1 MLFKS
6 RSSQSSWTATPA
18 SKLIVSA
25 TSALISL
32 AALTTK
38 SNAAAPSAPSAEHD
52 AGIAMRAMP
61 KYKPDFKVFDYANRD
76 APKGGT
82 LVIGMEGGVD
92 TANPFAIKGDT
103 SLDIQG
109 LVFQELGEASL
120 DEPFT
125 RYPSVA
131 ASFLLAPDQL
141 SMIVQLRQDAKFS
154 DGKAL
159 TADDV
164 VFSFDTFHS
173 AKVAPFYKSY
183 WADIKAVQ
191 AIDKHTVKFT
201 FVKENPELALICT
214 ELAILP
220 QHVYAHGD
228 FPTQAIGSGPYRL
241 KDFRPGSS
249 LTLVRN
255 PDWWG
260 KDLPINRGRFNFD
273 TIVIKYYKDSTAMV
287 EAFKRGDFDVYDVRM
302 AKVWAKDLVGSKFE
316 QLKYI
321 KKELLPSRN
330 TQGGQGFLF
339 NLRLPKFQDVRVR
352 QALALAFDFPWS
364 NKNLFYDQYA
374 QNESFFQNTPLA
386 AKGLPTPEE
395 LAVLEPLKA
404 DLPEDVYSKPMGW
417 LGRGVPITDR
427 LRQAMQ
433 LLKAAGYVVKDGVA
447 QGPGGKLE
455 FKFLLQPGGLQ
466 RVIEPYFQNLRKI
479 GVNVTIEEKEQSIY
493 IKRLDQREFD
503 MTSLIFG
510 QSQSPGNEQ
519 RTYWASASADE
530 RYSRNYAGL
539 KNKAIDILVD
549 KVIYAKTRDELELMT
564 RCLDRALY
572 HQHLLVHNWH
582 SPNFRLAYWHKFGHP
597 EKLPDY
603 YAVRQFYELMWFD
616 PVKAAQLSQAQSKGA
631 PAP

>member
-1 MLFKS
+1 MLFQS
-6 RSSQSSWTATPA
+6 RASQSSWTATPRFKWIA
-18 SKLIVSA
+18 SLIGGLLV
-25 TSALISL
+25 L
-32 AALTTK
+32 AAKSTI
-38 SNAAAPSAPSAEHD
+38 SNAAAPSTLVAERE
-52 AGIAMRAMP
+52 AGIAMRAVP
-61 KYKPDFKVFDYANRD
+61 KYKPDFKVFDYAKAD

-82 LVIGMEGGVD
+82 LVIGMEGGAD

-109 LVFQELGEASL
+109 LVFQELGVASL

-131 ASFLLAPDQL
+131 ESIVVAPDHL
-141 SMIVQLRQDAKFS
+141 SMIVQLRQGAKFS

-164 VFSFDTFHS
+164 VFSFQTFQS
-173 AKVAPFYKSY
+173 SKVAPFYKSY
-183 WADIKAVQ
+183 WADIKAVEYL
-191 AIDKHTVKFT
+191 DKHKVKFT
-201 FVKENPELALICT
+201 FAKENPELALICT
-214 ELAILP
+214 ELPILP
-220 QHVYAHGD
+220 RHVYAQGD
-228 FPTQAIGSGPYRL
+228 FATQAIGSGPYKL
-241 KDFRPGSS
+241 KEFRPGSS
-249 LTLVRN
+249 LTLVR
-255 PDWWG
+255 DLGWWG
-260 KDLPINRGRFNFD
+260 KDLPINHGRFNFD
-273 TIVIKYYKDSTAMV
+273 TIIIKYYKDSTAMV
-287 EAFKRGDFDVYDVRM
+287 EAFKRGDFDIYDVRM
-302 AKVWAKDLVGSKFE
+302 AKVWTKDLVGPKFE

-321 KKELLPSRN
+321 KKEMLPSRN

-339 NLRLPKFQDVRVR
+339 NLRLPIFQDLRVR

-395 LAVLEPLKA
+395 LAVLAPLKA
-404 DLPEDVYSKPMGW
+404 DLPEDVYTKPMGW
-417 LGRGVPITDR
+417 LGKGVPITDR

-433 LLKAAGYVVKDGVA
+433 LLKAAGYMVKDGVA

-466 RVIEPYFQNLRKI
+466 RVIEPYIQNLRKI
-479 GVNVTIEEKEQSIY
+479 GVNVTMEEKEQSIY
-493 IKRLDQREFD
+493 IKRLDQREFE
-503 MTSLIFG
+503 MTTLIFG

-519 RTYWASASADE
+519 KTYWSSAAADE
-530 RYSRNYAGL
+530 QYSQNYAGL
-539 KNKAIDILVD
+539 KNKAIDVLVD
-549 KVIYAKTRDELELMT
+549 KVIYAKTRDELELNT
-564 RCLDRALY
+564 RCLDRVLY
-572 HQHLLVHNWH
+572 HLHLLVHNWH

-616 PVKAAQLSQAQSKGA
+616 TVKAEQLSQAQSKGV